1 MNPLLLA
8 SLANIVGGVAGNALS
23 QGDRDKASSEIASI
37 KDLYAN
43 LSVPDIEAMK
53 VASENYN
60 VGPLLGGNIQ
70 NETAE
75 QLAGQSA
82 LADIELDPRLKQTQ
96 MNALDVLSQI
106 SGKGFTA
113 DELNQLQ
120 EQRSSREADLTSK
133 LKALQQNQDMRGV
146 GNSDMAL
153 AQKMME
159 SQSSANRGAQD
170 ARATQAQGLSR
181 ALAAITQGANLAS
194 GMENADYNRQ
204 SNLASATDSRE
215 LTNLGQRA
223 RVNSSNVDRFNQAL
237 QSDVTRQQSVGDKNV
252 GQRNM
257 DQVNNKNLLQT
268 DFNNKRALAGDRA
281 GVAQGQA
288 QNYTNNANR
297 TAGMFQ
303 GIGAGV
309 GQAAMAGGM
318 NSQSNNTGATVDSGK
333 YGIDDIQPLKYGLF
347 SKG

>member
-23 QGDRDKASSEIASI
+23 QGDRDKAASEIASI

-53 VASENYN
+53 VASEQYN

-70 NETAE
+70 TENAE

-82 LADIELDPRLKQTQ
+82 LADIQLDPRLKEAQ
-96 MNALDVLSQI
+96 MNALNTLQQI

-170 ARATQAQGLSR
+170 ARTTQAQGLSR
-181 ALAAITQGANLAS
+181 ALQAITQGANLAS

-204 SNLASATDSRE
+204 GNLATATDARE

-237 QSDVTRQQSVGDKNV
+237 QSDVTRQQNVGDKNV
-252 GQRNM
+252 GVKNT
-257 DQVNNKNLLQT
+257 DQAYNKGLLQT
-268 DFNNKRALAGDRA
+268 DFANRMNLAGAKA
-281 GVAQGQA
+281 GVAQNQA
-288 QNYTNNANR
+288 ANYTNNANR

-303 GIGAGV
+303 GIGAGL
-309 GQAAMAGGM
+309 GQAALA
-318 NSQSNNTGATVDSGK
+318 SNKADTKA
-333 YGIDDIQPLKYGLF
+333 PLTEADYEEARRRGY
-347 SKG
+347 

>member
-43 LSVPDIEAMK
+43 LSAPDIEAMK
-53 VASENYN
+53 VDSEQYN
-60 VGPLLGGNIQ
+60 VGPLLGGSQ
-70 NETAE
+70 QMETAE

-82 LADIELDPRLKQTQ
+82 LADIQLDPRLKEAQI
-96 MNALDVLSQI
+96 NALNTLQEI

-153 AQKMME
+153 AQRMME

-204 SNLASATDSRE
+204 NNLASATDSRE

-237 QSDVTRQQSVGDKNV
+237 ASDINRQQTVGDKNV
-252 GQRNM
+252 GVKNT
-257 DQVNNKNLLQT
+257 DQAYNKGLLQT
-268 DFNNKRALAGDRA
+268 DFANRMNLAGA
-281 GVAQGQA
+281 KSGVAQNQA
-288 QNYTNNANR
+288 ANYTNNANR

-309 GQAAMAGGM
+309 GQGLLAYGADKKKDG
-318 NSQSNNTGATVDSGK
+318 SQG
-333 YGIDDIQPLKYGLF
+333 
-347 SKG
+347 